1 MNVYIDGKANKELCE
16 FSLSVQAKFKAI
28 FKLLKL
34 KGRLEFPDSKKL
46 DRNLYEIR
54 IKSQG
59 EYRGFYA
66 YLQKNSAIILHFFQ
80 KKTQKTPLNNL
91 KTAKR
96 RLKFYE

>member
-1 MNVYIDGKANKELCE
+1 MKVFIDDRANKELCQ
-16 FSLSVQAKFKAI
+16 FSLLIQVKFKAL

-46 DRNLYEIR
+46 DKKLYEIR
-54 IKSQG
+54 VKFQG

-66 YLQKNSAIILHFFQ
+66 YIQKNSAIILHCFQ
-80 KKTQKTPLNNL
+80 KKTQKTPLKNL
-91 KTAKR
+91 KTARR